1 MPVVAD
7 KKKQRSLLP
16 LLTVLFVFSYG
27 LMTLL
32 IVEQASAIEQ
42 QHTLIKALMVD
53 STQLWA
59 QRGRAISENQMAKA
73 RREAAGS
80 AQAPSNES
88 KNSPSPQAQQQQNRA
103 GKVAK
108 PQVEV
113 PPVPASDFSDQRR
126 SLHTI

>member
-1 MPVVAD
+1 MPVAVET
-7 KKKQRSLLP
+7 KKRRTLLP

-53 STQLWA
+53 SAQLWA
-59 QRGRAISENQMAKA
+59 QRGRAISENQMAKT
-73 RREAAGS
+73 RRQADQS
-80 AQAPSNES
+80 AQAPS
-88 KNSPSPQAQQQQNRA
+88 KNAPSSQAPQQQNRA

-126 SLHTI
+126 NLQTI